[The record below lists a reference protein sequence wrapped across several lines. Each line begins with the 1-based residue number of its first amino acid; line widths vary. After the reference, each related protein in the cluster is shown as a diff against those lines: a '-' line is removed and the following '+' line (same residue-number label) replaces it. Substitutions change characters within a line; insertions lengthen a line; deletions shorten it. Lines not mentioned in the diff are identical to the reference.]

1 MPSRPRRVIDT
12 ADIDV
17 STPRTLTQESSHQ
30 RNRLRRDRP
39 TIKIRSQALK
49 DNPALRQHNER
60 HEKSV
65 GELLV
70 EKFLIKDKKLDEAE
84 KRLQLFHQVSLETE
98 EDEEGQD
105 LQQIKNKIIR
115 RFTRRRSSADI
126 QLDPEQ
132 IEREVTYAQV
142 QAKVLDT
149 LVAEEQAEIENEV
162 RRGTLIKKGAPGGP
176 RTVHIFCR
184 SVDGEPGSQDEEEAT
199 SQKVRKTLKKVK
211 KKKKTTEKPSPPEGG
226 ENLRERTP
234 STSSDA
240 SADVQTSEN
249 DEEKVR
255 KRSRPQMFKVEASN
269 SVGDF
274 STIWVNSSPVEQFRE
289 SVKIPVPKK
298 LLTRKTDRR
307 EDEEESETEIVLPVK
322 KPYIKDTSRNS
333 VYFTVKTPPETLRN
347 DPLKKLE
354 TITNGL
360 KPEKTPESLADKKIN
375 QILPVDVTEEVKK
388 TPKYSKEKIL
398 HQMSSENVKEENKD
412 TNQKTSSKD
421 KILPKEKK
429 EVIQK
434 KAIEIPKQK
443 KLEFLDKKVPEFPV
457 SSVVSVAKKE
467 ELLESKIYDD
477 PMTARVDEN
486 NVTLSVEPLASE
498 SSASEALPSAA
509 DRLPKASKINTDEN
523 NAVEA
528 PKCTLR
534 ERQYL
539 AKPTKAERDEDV
551 VSSGKKVN
559 KAVTLKNASKVGV
572 STEESNVDHLEQ
584 SLKEDNLLTKTSSPL
599 DDANNNLVI
608 KTTLSEGLKGDTQ
621 KSEGSRKVAEK
632 IGKHIVEDDK
642 DNKVNGSSVEK
653 MVKKGVEEVS
663 RLPFKVP
670 TKKTESNRI
679 ENKAE
684 AKANLQGAT
693 KTETQTNKEPK
704 IPWRTKLS
712 KVDTPGESSVALDRS
727 ISVDST
733 PVSTKEQIDPNAL
746 KQSISV
752 DENLMIK
759 MPLQKPTVIG
769 EIGSLSKSTSTES
782 IDFWSE
788 IKGPESPKVTKV
800 TNKGF
805 NFAGSK
811 SSEPGQAVE
820 DLGSGQLD
828 KKKET
833 DPKISVATPP
843 TEFSNIAVIEEERK
857 TEEESSKFKTEQ
869 TISSTGTLSTT
880 SEKSDFD
887 KGDSAPKKGLKKK
900 KNLSITIDQDAYSTV
915 KKAPFKRED
924 SRSSTISFKSM
935 TNTPDTTVPGSEVST
950 PTAEIPVPVI
960 NIEET
965 PTPTRSGSQ
974 VLYEE
979 DEPKT
984 PTNEYQ
990 EIEILTM
997 SKWNNHSD
1005 LSNVNEE
1012 KDIISVP
1019 SKEAKATCS
1028 PEDTPESS
1036 KKKKVVRKKK
1046 SSTIKKSSTKKESSK
1061 DNKGSKKSSTKKSSA
1076 KSQEALK
1083 TSEVKNTAKPN
1094 PKNNTPTQK
1103 PIDLIRMFY
1112 TTPSALLTATP
1123 RDLSKVRRAKIKRK
1137 KHHSRT
1143 PSVSSD
1149 STGSTTSTATTE
1161 SSGSTCTDDDPEHK
1175 RMNSTRSNDSGF
1187 DGSPRIS
1194 STYSIVF
1201 LDRLFC

>member
-105 LQQIKNKIIR
+105 LQQIKNKITR

-176 RTVHIFCR
+176 RTLPIFCR

-255 KRSRPQMFKVEASN
+255 KHSRPQMFKVEASN

-307 EDEEESETEIVLPVK
+307 EVEEESETEIVLPVK

-333 VYFTVKTPPETLRN
+333 VYFTVKTPPETLKN

-354 TITNGL
+354 TITNGM
-360 KPEKTPESLADKKIN
+360 KPEKTSESLTERKIN
-375 QILPVDVTEEVKK
+375 RILPVDVTEEAKK
-388 TPKYSKEKIL
+388 TPEYPKEKIL
-398 HQMSSENVKEENKD
+398 HQISSENVKEENKD

-467 ELLESKIYDD
+467 ESLEPKIYDD
-477 PMTARVDEN
+477 PMITRVDEN

-539 AKPTKAERDEDV
+539 AKPTKSERNEDV

-572 STEESNVDHLEQ
+572 STEESNVDHLGQ
-584 SLKEDNLLTKTSSPL
+584 SLKEDNLLTKTSSSL

-621 KSEGSRKVAEK
+621 KAEAGSGKVAEK
-632 IGKHIVEDDK
+632 IGKHVIEDDK
-642 DNKVNGSSVEK
+642 DSKVNGPSVGK
-653 MVKKGVEEVS
+653 MVKKGVEEIS

-684 AKANLQGAT
+684 AKANLQSAT

-733 PVSTKEQIDPNAL
+733 PVPTKEQIDPNAL
-746 KQSISV
+746 KQSVSV
-752 DENLMIK
+752 DENLMTK
-759 MPLQKPTVIG
+759 MALQKPTVIG

-800 TNKGF
+800 TNKEF

-843 TEFSNIAVIEEERK
+843 AEFSNIAVIEEERK
-857 TEEESSKFKTEQ
+857 TEEKSSKFKTEQ
-869 TISSTGTLSTT
+869 IISSTGTLSST

-887 KGDSAPKKGLKKK
+887 KGDSTPKKGLKKK

-924 SRSSTISFKSM
+924 SWSSTISFKSM
-935 TNTPDTTVPGSEVST
+935 TNTADTTVPGSEVPT

-997 SKWNNHSD
+997 SKWNNRSD

-1012 KDIISVP
+1012 KDISVP
-1019 SKEAKATCS
+1019 CKEANAICS

-1046 SSTIKKSSTKKESSK
+1046 SSTIKKSSTKKEGSK

-1076 KSQEALK
+1076 KSQEVLK
-1083 TSEVKNTAKPN
+1083 TSEVKNSAKPN